1 MLRKWMVVICIS
13 LPMTIGGCGED
24 AQLLPPPYETFC
36 PDAGID
42 VDLLVI
48 NKAPYE
54 TGHIPLSDQAFPSGQ
69 IPIYCT
75 FWLTG
80 DLCCTKVT
88 VECVNQ
94 GTTVYRWVEDGN
106 NIRTPQTVVMMPA
119 NGWLPGTFELVLFID
134 LRRVV
139 ESTFTVIE

>member
-1 MLRKWMVVICIS
+1 MAVICIS
-13 LPMTIGGCGED
+13 LPLMIGGCGED
-24 AQLLPPPYETFC
+24 DQLMSLPDETFC
-36 PDAGID
+36 PDASID

-48 NKAPYE
+48 NKTPYE
-54 TGHIPLSDQAFPSGQ
+54 TGQIPLSDQAFPSGQ
-69 IPIYCT
+69 KPIYCT

-106 NIRTPQTVVMMPA
+106 NIRTPQAVVMMPT
-119 NGWLPGTFELVLFID
+119 NGWLPGTFELILFID

-139 ESTFTVIE
+139 ESTFTVID